1 MLRGRIWDNVFTLVA
16 PLRLGDPMP
25 NPVVVHKART
35 NTVIVDLGEDVSLD
49 TFTSEIRSEPDHL
62 STLLMTWDVD
72 FETDGT
78 DGRLVLTVDDLITE
92 QITVDSGYMDVKRVT
107 GGQPI
112 PMFDKPLEVIFRGVV
127 TV

>member
-1 MLRGRIWDNVFTLVA
+1 
-16 PLRLGDPMP
+16 MP

-35 NTVIVDLGEDVSLD
+35 NTVIVDLGEDVSTD
-49 TFTSEIRSEPDHL
+49 TFTSEIRSEPDHE

-72 FETDGT
+72 FESDGT

-107 GGQPI
+107 GGQPV

-127 TV
+127 TA